1 MPTPW
6 RQRQWLLLQASPPS
20 KPVGAERARTGGAN
34 KRDLPAEQVPIR
46 LPRITVELH
55 QQGVWASRSRV
66 ANDAEHHIQSV
77 VRKKHRIQI
86 TDSGHA

>member
-1 MPTPW
+1 M
-6 RQRQWLLLQASPPS
+6 
-20 KPVGAERARTGGAN
+20 
-34 KRDLPAEQVPIR
+34 
-46 LPRITVELH
+46 ELH

-86 TDSGHA
+86 TDSGHGYTMVENSLDRDINATG